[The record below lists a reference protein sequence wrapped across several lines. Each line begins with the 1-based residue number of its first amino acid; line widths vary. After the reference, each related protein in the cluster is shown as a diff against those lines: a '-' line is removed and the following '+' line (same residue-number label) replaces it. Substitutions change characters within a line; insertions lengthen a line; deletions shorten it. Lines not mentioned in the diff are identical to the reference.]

1 MPNLSIRSRLNLLI
15 GALLILSLAANIA
28 VLIWNANPRVRAEN
42 ESIVKLTRQT
52 VEAATAD
59 LPDSADPVGTL
70 KGRLDRL
77 SGLRHVLVTLEPL
90 DGSANAPPGLRQ
102 ALKAKRVPG
111 WFSSL
116 VSTERILVRMPLSVP
131 GVPKAEIV
139 IASNPA
145 DEIAEIWDAV
155 SDTFIGGLV
164 LIAAVFALTSL
175 AVSQA
180 LRPVNTLSAALKRI
194 AGGNFAVALDPTGPP
209 ELSGISSNVN
219 ELATALT
226 RTRAE
231 NAALAEQLISLE
243 DDERRELARELH
255 DEFGPYLFAIRAGLA
270 TLQTDAERD
279 ASPTA
284 AARRQTCQTILS
296 HVSTLQQVNRRIL
309 QRLRPPALEEL
320 GLEGALQGL
329 VALFRETHSGIAIV
343 LSIEDLIPFD
353 ARTEL
358 TVYRVVQEGLTNALR
373 HAGASEITVAIT
385 RPASDRLAITV
396 IDNGVGLASGIT
408 PGFGLSG
415 MAERVWAIGGTL
427 STPSRPGGGLELAV
441 ALPIPSSAPA

>member
-1 MPNLSIRSRLNLLI
+1 MPNLSIRTRLNLLI
-15 GALLILSLAANIA
+15 GTLLILSLAANIA
-28 VLIWNANPRVRAEN
+28 VLVWNANPRIRAEN

-52 VEAATAD
+52 VEAAVAD
-59 LPDSADPVGTL
+59 LPDSPDPARTL
-70 KGRLDRL
+70 KVLLDRL
-77 SGLRHVLVTLEPL
+77 SGLRHVLVTLEPV
-90 DGSANAPPGLRQ
+90 DGLATAPPGIRQ
-102 ALKAKRVPG
+102 ELKAMRVPG
-111 WFSSL
+111 WFARL
-116 VSTERILVRMPLSVP
+116 VSTDRLMVRIPVAVP
-131 GVPKAEIV
+131 GVPKAEVV

-155 SDTFIGGLV
+155 CDTFIGGLV

-175 AVSQA
+175 AVWQA
-180 LRPVNTLSAALKRI
+180 LRPVNTLSGALKLI

-209 ELSGISSNVN
+209 ELAGISSNVN
-219 ELATALT
+219 DLAAALT

-231 NAALAEQLISLE
+231 NRALAEQLISLE

-255 DEFGPYLFAIRAGLA
+255 DEFGPYLFAIRAGLS

-279 ASPTA
+279 TSPTA
-284 AARRQTCQTILS
+284 AARRQTCRNILD

-320 GLEGALQGL
+320 GLEGALHGL
-329 VALFRETHSGIAIV
+329 VELFREAHTGVAIE
-343 LSIEDLIPFD
+343 LSTEGLVPLD

-373 HAGASEITVAIT
+373 HAGASKIAVEIT
-385 RPASDRLAITV
+385 RPARDRLAIMV
-396 IDNGVGLASGIT
+396 SDNGVGLASGT
-408 PGFGLSG
+408 APGFGLSG

-427 STPSRPGGGLELAV
+427 ATPSRPGGGLELAV
-441 ALPIPSSAPA
+441 ALPITTLPN